1 MQTNHAL
8 GIHQIDISQ
17 TEEREI
23 GIHTCISCIGCSG
36 SIILQVTPFLRKI
49 AGGFI
54 GHAGYILALTIG
66 EELAALV
73 ATAVNIGLGKLIHEL
88 RTETELAPATGS
100 TEIGNIL
107 VGIRHTQ
114 LSTHQ
119 VSGRT
124 PAYCMLCTYWQ
135 GEDNFVG
142 TLVVIS
148 IEELAVIRLQRV
160 AHIHHLLTSLHALG
174 ILGNAGINLAVQI
187 KLGKQGIGSTLRSL
201 TVRTGGCRKHITYTI
216 LQLALDIIECLLRS
230 ITRRNVA
237 AHRVVLCHHRN
248 VAIEIEGM
256 VIEQSAHEAD
266 FCLILLHLLCISTRE
281 IGIIGIAQELVAK
294 GDVVVDTIIH
304 I

>member
-66 EELAALV
+66 KELATLV
-73 ATAVNIGLGKLIHEL
+73 TIAINIGLGKLIHEL
-88 RTETELAPATGS
+88 RTKTEFTPAGS
-100 TEIGNIL
+100 YTIIGYIL
-107 VGIRHTQ
+107 VGIRHTY
-114 LSTHQ
+114 LSTNQ
-119 VSGRT
+119 IGRRA
-124 PAYCMLCTYWQ
+124 PAYSMLCTYRQ

-160 AHIHHLLTSLHALG
+160 AHIHHLLTSLLALG

-216 LQLALDIIECLLRS
+216 LQLALNIIECLLRS

-281 IGIIGIAQELVAK
+281 IGIIGIAEELVAE